1 MAWETL
7 TINAD
12 GKDYTCH
19 VQGSTFSIPCSSSLE
34 VGNTFKVG
42 AVIWE
47 VTEAI
52 DVAQRN
58 EILLINAKEVKNDKS
73 KTRRDKDKLSKSGLS
88 LQNNNGR
95 DDAD

>member
-34 VGNTFKVG
+34 VGNTFKADSSQFEVLT
-42 AVIWE
+42 AVDLHDRGE
-47 VTEAI
+47 TLVMDTK
-52 DVAQRN
+52 
-58 EILLINAKEVKNDKS
+58 EIKDDKP
-73 KTRRDKDKLSKSGLS
+73 KARRVSDNTG
-88 LQNNNGR
+88 GE
-95 DDAD
+95 

>member
-7 TINAD
+7 TIEIN
-12 GKDYTCH
+12 GENFTCH
-19 VQGSTFSIPCSSSLE
+19 AQGSTFSIPCSSNLE
-34 VGNTFKVG
+34 VGNSFKVG
-42 AVIWE
+42 AVVWE

-73 KTRRDKDKLSKSGLS
+73 KKGRNEDKSGGKDVE
-88 LQNNNGR
+88 LQSNNGR
-95 DDAD
+95 TSKN

>member
-7 TINAD
+7 TVNID
-12 GKDYTCH
+12 GENYVCH
-19 VQGSTFSIPCSSSLE
+19 AQGSTFSIPCSSSLE

-42 AVIWE
+42 SVVWE

-58 EILLINAKEVKNDKS
+58 EIFLINAKEVKNDKS
-73 KTRRDKDKLSKSGLS
+73 KKGRNEDKSGGKDVE
-88 LQNNNGR
+88 LQSNNGR
-95 DDAD
+95 TSKN

>member
-7 TINAD
+7 TIEIN
-12 GKDYTCH
+12 GENFTCH
-19 VQGSTFSIPCSSSLE
+19 AQGSTFSIPCSSNLE
-34 VGNTFKVG
+34 VGNSFKVG
-42 AVIWE
+42 AVVWE

-73 KTRRDKDKLSKSGLS
+73 KKGRNEDKSGGKDLE
-88 LQNNNGR
+88 LQSNNGR
-95 DDAD
+95 TSKN